1 MRFHPQL
8 IGGLL
13 CAALTLPAAAGFQD
27 MLKGAIGSGGD
38 SGSVGD
44 MLGNALGGGASSLP
58 GNEVAA
64 GLKEALAKGVE
75 NAINT
80 LGKPNGFLGN
90 QLVRIGMPDSLKT
103 VASIASK
110 AGGKQYVDG
119 FVSSMNHAAEQATP
133 KAAKVLGDAIREMS
147 VDDAM
152 GILKGPDD
160 AATRYF
166 RKKSGKRLE
175 QSFMPIVKQAT
186 DKAGATSA
194 YKKLLSQGQGML
206 GDSAGGGLLG
216 GAVGGLLGGGGGSSL
231 DLDKYVTDKT
241 LDGLYKYIAIEEKQ
255 IRTNPLARSSD
266 LLKKVFG
273 N

>member
-1 MRFHPQL
+1 MKFHPRL

-13 CAALTLPAAAGFQD
+13 CAALTLPATAGFQD
-27 MLKGAIGSGGD
+27 MLKGAIGGGNSGN
-38 SGSVGD
+38 VGD
-44 MLGNALGGGASSLP
+44 MLGNALSGGAKNLP
-58 GNEVAA
+58 GSEVAA

-75 NAINT
+75 NAINS

-133 KAAKVLGDAIREMS
+133 KAARILGDAIREMS

-152 GILKGPDD
+152 SILKGPDD
-160 AATRYF
+160 AATQYF

-175 QSFMPIVKQAT
+175 QRFMPIVKQAT

-194 YKKLLSQGQGML
+194 YKKLLSQGKGLL

-216 GAVGGLLGGGGGSSL
+216 GAVNGLLGGGSGSL
-231 DLDKYVTDKT
+231 DLDKYITDKT
-241 LDGLYKYIAIEEKQ
+241 LDGLYKYIAMEEKQ
-255 IRTNPLARSSD
+255 IRSNPLARSSD